1 MPDPPASNIFTQHV
15 LENPWP
21 LGLILLAAGGF
32 LLWSGSRD
40 GLLKR
45 MKVGGALGAVGAAI
59 LVIGNVVVTSGEHAK
74 IVTRKLVN
82 AATENDAAGALALFS
97 PEAVFAFTSPKNPG
111 FGFEFIS
118 TQLNRL
124 GDRYSIDS
132 NTITR
137 LRGYSESSDVGVA
150 HLACI
155 THVQGIPTAS
165 RWVVRVK
172 EQPSGVWE
180 IVHLTCVAI
189 NDRPPPTEGLR

>member
-1 MPDPPASNIFTQHV
+1 MPEPPDSNVLTQHM

-21 LGLILLAAGGF
+21 LGLILLAAGIY

-40 GLLKR
+40 GLLNK
-45 MKVGGALGAVGAAI
+45 MKVGGALGAIGSAI
-59 LVIGNVVVTSGEHAK
+59 LIIGYVVVTPGEHAK
-74 IVTRKLVN
+74 VVTRKLVK
-82 AATENDAAGALALFS
+82 AAVANDAATALSLFS
-97 PEAVFAFTSPKNPG
+97 SEAVFAFTSPKNPG
-111 FGFEFIS
+111 IGYEFIS

-124 GDRYSIDS
+124 GDRYTIDS
-132 NTITR
+132 NTITM
-137 LRGYSESSDVGVA
+137 LRGYTESSDAGVT

-155 THVQGIPTAS
+155 THVQGFPTAS

-172 EQPSGVWE
+172 KQPNGTWE